1 MEIHPETARMLK
13 VKDGDCVI
21 IETPE
26 ASTRQRAK
34 LTDEIDPRV
43 VRVDSHWWFP
53 EKDTKELSLGGV

>member
-1 MEIHPETARMLK
+1 MLK